1 MKRFA
6 FPLERVLT
14 YRRNQADLEQAKLVS
29 LEGEIQK
36 HREEFNGLQA
46 SFAEEVRNVRPNPVD
61 RAELGRYRMV
71 VETKSIRLEQRIREK
86 QLQVERQKQVYIQ
99 ANQAA
104 EVLVKVRDK
113 QKKSWEKELQKELDS
128 LAMDSYLA
136 RWKQ

>member
-6 FPLERVLT
+6 FPLERVLA
-14 YRRNQADLEQAKLVS
+14 YRRSQADLEQAKLVN
-29 LEGEIQK
+29 LETELK
-36 HREEFNGLQA
+36 KLREELNVLQA

-71 VETKSIRLEQRIREK
+71 VETQTIRIEQRMREK
-86 QLQVERQKQVYIQ
+86 VAQVERQKQVYVK

-104 EVLVKVRDK
+104 EVLVKVKDK
-113 QKKSWEKELQKELDS
+113 QKKNWEKELQKELDS

-136 RWKQ
+136 RWKN

>member
-36 HREEFNGLQA
+36 LREDFNGLQA

-71 VETKSIRLEQRIREK
+71 VETQSIRLEQRIREK
-86 QLQVERQKQVYIQ
+86 QVQVERQKQVYIQ